1 VLTDRCVPLQRHG
14 DQVTVRAADLFDT
27 FPVALI
33 EAR

>member
-1 VLTDRCVPLQRHG
+1 VPLQRDG
-14 DQVTVRAADLFDT
+14 DRVTVRAADLFET